1 MKKVLLICIVSVF
14 SALSIQAQIR
24 PEDPRLFIDSAI
36 VLMDQEKYVEA
47 DTYFMNALD
56 RIDVLP
62 ADFCFY
68 FGKNSLFL
76 KKYTQS
82 IDWLNKYLELKGSQG
97 QYSKETLSILEKAEE
112 GFRENRGI
120 TASADVNSKF
130 FYRNTIGC
138 DDATPIICPVCRGD
152 DIIISIDGLGE
163 KIYRQCPYST
173 NGVLTCNEFN
183 LLIQGNLKHKKGSH

>member
-1 MKKVLLICIVSVF
+1 MKKVLLFCFLSTLGT
-14 SALSIQAQIR
+14 LSITAQTR

-47 DTYFMNALD
+47 DGYFMNALN

-82 IDWLNKYLELKGSQG
+82 IDWLNKYLELKGSRG
-97 QYSKETLSILEKAEE
+97 QYSKETLILLEKSEE
-112 GFRENRGI
+112 GFRQNRGI
-120 TASADVNSKF
+120 TSSADVNSKF
-130 FYRNTIGC
+130 FYRNTISC
-138 DDATPIICPVCRGD
+138 DDAKPIICPVCKGD
-152 DIIISIDGLGE
+152 DIIITKDRLGE
-163 KIYRQCPYST
+163 KLYQQCPYSN
-173 NGVLTCNEFN
+173 NGVLTCSEFN
-183 LLIQGNLKHKKGSH
+183 LLIQGILKPKNK